1 MKDKVGVAV
10 VGLGFGGEF
19 VPIYQ
24 AYEKTECVAVCRR
37 NEAELNKFADELGV
51 EKRYTDYDE
60 LLKDPDIDAVH
71 INTDLLSHYSFVEKA
86 LKAGKHVASTV
97 PMGMTV
103 VECENIC
110 KLEKETGKV
119 YMLMETSVYTREF
132 LYFKDMYEKGEVG
145 RLQFL
150 RGSHQQNM
158 GLPGWPSYWYGMP
171 PMHYPTH
178 AIAPLSEILQ
188 KPIKTIRCI
197 GSGRIQE
204 EYIPQ
209 YNSPF
214 AAESVQLTFADTDV
228 QGEVT
233 RTLFNT
239 IRQYRESFDFY
250 GSKKSFEWEQCVG
263 EGPVIYTGYE
273 DAEHVHVPDTDWML
287 PASIGKFALKN
298 QIIDKEHVSFIQ
310 GDGHG
315 GSHPHMVYEFINAI
329 LENRP
334 AHINSTVA
342 ANWNV
347 AGILAHESAMRGG
360 EIIEMPEFTQ
370 F

>member
-1 MKDKVGVAV
+1 MAEKVKVAV

-24 AYEKTECVAVCRR
+24 AYHGSECVAVCRR
-37 NEAELNKFADELGV
+37 NEQKLNEFADHLGV
-51 EKRYTDYDE
+51 KKRYTDYDE
-60 LLKDPDIDAVH
+60 LLKDDEIDAVH
-71 INTDLLSHYSFVEKA
+71 ITTDLLSHKDFVVKA
-86 LKAGKHVASTV
+86 LRAGKHVASTV

-103 VECENIC
+103 DECREIC
-110 KLEKETGKV
+110 DLERETGKV

-132 LYFKDMYEKGEVG
+132 LYFKKMYENGEIG

-188 KPIKTIRCI
+188 KPIKTVRCI
-197 GSGRIQE
+197 GSGRIRE
-204 EYIPQ
+204 EYIKQ

-214 AAESVQLTFADTDV
+214 AAESVQLTFAGTDV
-228 QGEVT
+228 AGEVT
-233 RTLFNT
+233 RTLFDT

-263 EGPVIYTGYE
+263 EGPVVFSGYE
-273 DAEHVHVPDTDWML
+273 DAEHIAVPDTDDML
-287 PASIGKFALKN
+287 APEIAKFTLKE
-298 QIIDKEHVSFIQ
+298 QIIDESHVSFIQ
-310 GDGHG
+310 GSGHG
-315 GSHPHMVYEFINAI
+315 GSHPHMVQEFITAI
-329 LENRP
+329 QEGRP

-347 AGILAHESAMRGG
+347 AGILAHESAMKGG
-360 EIIEMPEFTQ
+360 EILEMPEFTQ

>member
-1 MKDKVGVAV
+1 MAQKVRVAV

-19 VPIYQ
+19 VPIYRD
-24 AYEKTECVAVCRR
+24 YHNSECVAVCRR
-37 NEAELNKFADELGV
+37 NEQKLNEFADALGI

-71 INTDLLSHYSFVEKA
+71 ITTGLLDHKDFVVKA

-103 VECENIC
+103 EECKEIC
-110 KLEKETGKV
+110 DLEEETGLV
-119 YMLMETSVYTREF
+119 YMLMETSIYTREF
-132 LYFKDMYEKGEVG
+132 LYFKKLYESGEIG

-171 PMHYPTH
+171 PFWYPTH

-188 KPIKTIRCI
+188 KPITTVRCL
-197 GSGRIQE
+197 GSGKIQE
-204 EYIPQ
+204 DYIKN

-214 AAESVQLTFADTDV
+214 AAESVQLTFRDSDV
-228 QGEVT
+228 RGEVT

-263 EGPVIYTGYE
+263 EGPVIYSGYE
-273 DAEHVHVPDTDWML
+273 EHIHVPDTEELL
-287 PASIGKFALKN
+287 PEEIRKYTRKE
-298 QIIDKEHVSFIQ
+298 QIMDEDHVSFIQ
-310 GDGHG
+310 GSGHG
-315 GSHPHMVYEFINAI
+315 GSHPHLVQEFITAI
-329 LENRP
+329 QEGRR
-334 AHINSTVA
+334 AHVNSNVA

-347 AGILAHESAMRGG
+347 AGILAHESAMKDG

>member
-1 MKDKVGVAV
+1 MSDKVRVAV

-24 AYEKTECVAVCRR
+24 AYSKSECVAVCRR
-37 NEAELNKFADELGV
+37 NEKKLNEFADSLGI

-60 LLKDPDIDAVH
+60 LLKDDEIDAVH
-71 INTDLLSHYSFVEKA
+71 ITTDLLGHYDFVAKA

-103 VECENIC
+103 EECEDIC
-110 KLEKETGKV
+110 RLEKETGKV

-132 LYFKDMYEKGEVG
+132 LYFKKMYENGEIG

-158 GLPGWPSYWYGMP
+158 GLPGWPAYWYGMP

-188 KPIKTIRCI
+188 KPIKTVRCI
-197 GSGRIQE
+197 GSGRINE
-204 EYIPQ
+204 EYIKQ

-214 AAESVQLTFADTDV
+214 AAESVQLTFAGSDV
-228 QGEVT
+228 AGEVT
-233 RTLFNT
+233 RTLFDT

-273 DAEHVHVPDTDWML
+273 DAEHIVVPDTDDML
-287 PASIGKFALKN
+287 PDEIKKFTLKE
-298 QIIDKEHVSFIQ
+298 QIIDENHVSFIQ
-310 GDGHG
+310 GSGHG
-315 GSHPHMVYEFINAI
+315 GSHPHMVQEFISAI
-329 LENRP
+329 LEGRR
-334 AHINSTVA
+334 AHVNSNVA

-360 EIIEMPEFTQ
+360 EIMEMPEFTQ